1 MNKPFSTL
9 SDAINHWAQVKPDAP
24 ALRAPDVK
32 DLSYAS
38 LKHQLESSTKQLAEL
53 GYGADHRLALV
64 LPQGILLAS
73 CLLTLSASC
82 AVFPINAYLTVPE
95 LVNAFKKAD
104 VSAVLVTA
112 QGSDD
117 ARTAAAESGVP
128 LVELGTP
135 GNMPSA
141 SYSLRGAPAAAPS
154 STVMQPDTTAFLI
167 STSGTTGT
175 GKLVPITNRMF
186 AEVIAIKSK
195 NLKITPQDVTL
206 LTESL
211 NLISAISSTLFPVIY
226 RGGCVVVDTT
236 LDLNSYLEHIEQYQP
251 DWLDVSTPM
260 LHAIYN
266 QLSVHPATETIKRL
280 RFMRVGGAPFPADR
294 MRTLEKWSGVPIIHS
309 YGMTE
314 GLSGNLC
321 NPLPPGIRMHES
333 VGVVIHGEI
342 SIFSDEGKQLPLTE
356 IGELGIKS
364 PLIFK
369 GYFNPEDNIPSPFKD
384 GWFMTGDLARIDENG
399 YVTIVGRRKEMIN
412 SGAMKILPSEVE
424 AAICLHP
431 DAADACVVPLPHP
444 TLGEQVAAAVVR
456 RKDILT
462 HETLV
467 EYLRTCLA
475 AFKIPSFI
483 VFVDEIPRNPGGKI
497 MRTEVIALVTS
508 ALERAAAMH
517 TTQPLSE
524 TEAKVLAAWHRV
536 LGTSSIGPDEAFLPA
551 GGDSLTSVS
560 LANLL
565 SESFAVDFSA
575 VDIFEYPTVFTQAAE
590 IDLRL
595 HRSVQ

>member
-9 SDAINHWAQVKPDAP
+9 SDAIMHWAQVKPDAP

-38 LKHQLESSTKQLAEL
+38 LKHQLDSSTKQLAEL

-128 LVELGTP
+128 LVELVTP

-141 SYSLRGAPAAAPS
+141 NYSLRGAPAAAPS
-154 STVMQPDTTAFLI
+154 STVMQTDTTAFLI

-175 GKLVPITNRMF
+175 GKLVPINNRMF

-294 MRTLEKWSGVPIIHS
+294 MRTLEKWAGVPIIHS

-431 DAADACVVPLPHP
+431 DVADACVVPLPHP
-444 TLGEQVAAAVVR
+444 TLGEQVSAAVVLHNTS
-456 RKDILT
+456 LT
-462 HETLV
+462 ERELV
-467 EYLRTCLA
+467 DHLRSHLA
-475 AFKIPSFI
+475 LFKIPSYIIFI
-483 VFVDEIPRNPGGKI
+483 DAMPRNPGGKV
-497 MRTEVIALVTS
+497 MRREVVEMITAELKRATS
-508 ALERAAAMH
+508 SH
-517 TTQPLSE
+517 TTKPLNQ
-524 TEAKVLAAWHRV
+524 TQAQVLAVWQKVLG
-536 LGTSSIGPDEAFLPA
+536 GTSIKPDEAFLLA
-551 GGDSLTSVS
+551 GGDSLTAVS

-565 SESFAVDFSA
+565 SQTFSLEFGVMDVFDF
-575 VDIFEYPTVFTQAAE
+575 PTVLSQAAE
-590 IDLRL
+590 IDR
-595 HRSVQ
+595 RRNTSVK